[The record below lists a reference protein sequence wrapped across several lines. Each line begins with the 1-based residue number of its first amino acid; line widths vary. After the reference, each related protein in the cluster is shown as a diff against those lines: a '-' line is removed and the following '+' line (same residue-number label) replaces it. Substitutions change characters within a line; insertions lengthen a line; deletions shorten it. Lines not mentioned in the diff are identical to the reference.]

1 MRSRA
6 VAGSLLASSLVTL
19 SLALSSGAAAASS
32 AAEVQAQIHA
42 RESPGSR
49 LAIKIPPPANPGE
62 VCETNA
68 TTAVFR
74 SQTGTEVLYVVAAG
88 TPMRIEAY
96 AGPEEYYGHAQG
108 KANGYFYRYLI
119 NQSTC
124 HKT

>member
-6 VAGSLLASSLVTL
+6 VAGSLLAGSLVAL
-19 SLALSSGAAAASS
+19 LLALPTGALGASS
-32 AAEVQAQIHA
+32 AEEVQAQIRA
-42 RESPGSR
+42 RESPGSQ
-49 LAIKIPPPANPGE
+49 LTIKIPPPANPGE
-62 VCETNA
+62 VCNTNA

-119 NQSTC
+119 DQSTC